1 MSRLHELLRG
11 FAGRVNGQ
19 ASLRTTL
26 AGWTPDFF
34 IEARDTGDI
43 FQVRVER
50 GQVED
55 VLRATADPGDEALLL
70 RADAAMLERIFTGM
84 LSPLGAYTDGLLE
97 VYGSPKDQIK
107 LDVIALVVWGA

>member
-1 MSRLHELLRG
+1 VSRLHELLRG
-11 FAGRVNGQ
+11 FAGRVNAQ

-34 IEARDTGDI
+34 IEARDTCDI
-43 FQVRVER
+43 CQVRVAR

-55 VLRATADPGDEALLL
+55 VLRTTADPGDEALLL
-70 RADAAMLERIFTGM
+70 RGDAAVLERIFTGM
-84 LSPLGAYTDGLLE
+84 LSPLGAYTDGQLE
-97 VYGSPKDQIK
+97 VYGNPKDQIK